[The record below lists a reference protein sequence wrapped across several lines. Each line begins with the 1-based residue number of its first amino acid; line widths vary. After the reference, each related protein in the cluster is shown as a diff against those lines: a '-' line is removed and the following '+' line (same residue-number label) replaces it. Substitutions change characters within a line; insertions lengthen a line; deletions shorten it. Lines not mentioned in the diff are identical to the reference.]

1 LEEALPRRSAIAK
14 VEHHAAMAYRE
25 LPQFLATLGQR
36 EGTAAQALAFT
47 ILTAARSG
55 EVIGATWDEVN
66 LDEMVWTIPASRMKA
81 GRAHKVPLSDAA
93 LAILRSA
100 YREDGNDH
108 VFIGGRP
115 GASLSHMAMALVLQ
129 RMGRNETAHGFRSSF
144 RVWAAEQTNYPREV
158 AEQALAHTISD
169 KVEAAYKRTTLFDKR
184 RTLMAQWAKFC
195 TTPSKAASAD
205 VVPIGGAR

>member
-1 LEEALPRRSAIAK
+1 
-14 VEHHAAMAYRE
+14 
-25 LPQFLATLGQR
+25 
-36 EGTAAQALAFT
+36 
-47 ILTAARSG
+47 
-55 EVIGATWDEVN
+55 
-66 LDEMVWTIPASRMKA
+66 
-81 GRAHKVPLSDAA
+81 
-93 LAILRSA
+93 
-100 YREDGNDH
+100 
-108 VFIGGRP
+108 
-115 GASLSHMAMALVLQ
+115 MALVLQ